1 MPGTREAQ
9 AAADGGGHYVI
20 LSQSGNN
27 KHLKQTITELATLS
41 AKTINISTEL
51 SQHHNVTVHETL
63 KHFLERPDALSPVH
77 PLLDS
82 SETEW
87 RRGKGVRRCG
97 GEREGRHA

>member
-9 AAADGGGHYVI
+9 AAAGGGHYVI

-27 KHLKQTITELATLS
+27 KHLKQTITKMVQLYLP
-41 AKTINISTEL
+41 KTINISAEL

-87 RRGKGVRRCG
+87 RRG
-97 GEREGRHA
+97 RE